1 MTERK
6 IEELIEDFEIT
17 ELLYIIS
24 KLALVLKVKIN

>member
-24 KLALVLKVKIN
+24 KLALVLN